1 MKYYW
6 EEAVRNW
13 GSGVRRE
20 YWTRRDSDLN
30 WRLRSE
36 MYMAL
41 SRYV

>member
-6 EEAVRNW
+6 EDAVRNW

-20 YWTRRDSDLN
+20 YWTRQDHDLH

-36 MYMAL
+36 LYAAL
-41 SRYV
+41 ARYV